1 MPRGSASCRVGSIPW
16 TSGFTGKPATETLRC
31 HWRGAGWWCA
41 SSRAL
46 LRTAPAG
53 GHHSDGVSRTD
64 GLDFELNESQRKLV
78 GMVRDFCVREVKPHA
93 QEWDREERFPREV
106 VGQLGELGLLGMTVP
121 EELGGSELDTLS
133 VACVVEE
140 IARWDGSLGL
150 TVASHNGLG
159 TSHLLKFGSDDLR
172 KRYIPDIAAGKKLAA
187 WGLTEPGSGSDA
199 AGMRT
204 TAVRKDKSWVLNGAK
219 MFITQ
224 GTVGDVFVVLALTD
238 PNKRQ
243 KGVTAFLLEKGMKGF
258 SQRALHGKL
267 GMRSSDTAEL
277 VLEDVFVEDWRR
289 IGEVGGGF
297 VDTLKILDKGR
308 ITIGALSVGL
318 GRGALEESVL
328 YSKERKAFGKPIADF
343 QALRWMMADMATE
356 LDAARLLVHRAA
368 TLCDAGRPYT
378 TEASMGKLF
387 ASEAACRAAAHGVQI
402 HGGYGFTKE
411 FLVERI
417 YRDVKLCTIGE
428 GTSEIQRMVIARELL
443 KA

>member
-1 MPRGSASCRVGSIPW
+1 MN
-16 TSGFTGKPATETLRC
+16 
-31 HWRGAGWWCA
+31 
-41 SSRAL
+41 
-46 LRTAPAG
+46 
-53 GHHSDGVSRTD
+53 
-64 GLDFELNESQRKLV
+64 FELNESQHKLV
-78 GMVRDFCVREVKPHA
+78 AMVRDFCVREVKPHA
-93 QEWDREERFPREV
+93 QEWDREEHFPREV
-106 VGQLGELGLLGMTVP
+106 VDQLGELGLLGMTVP
-121 EELGGSELDTLS
+121 EELGGSALDTLS

-140 IARWDGSLGL
+140 IARWDGSLAL

-159 TSHLLKFGSDDLR
+159 TSHLLRFGSEELR
-172 KRYIPDIAAGKKLAA
+172 GRYIPEIAA
-187 WGLTEPGSGSDA
+187 SGSDA
-199 AGMRT
+199 AGMRSL
-204 TAVRKDKSWVLNGAK
+204 AVRKDKGWILNGAK

-224 GTVGDVFVVLALTD
+224 GTVGDVFVVLALTE
-238 PNKRQ
+238 PEKRQ

-277 VLEDVFVEDWRR
+277 VMEDVYVEDWRR

-318 GRGALEESVL
+318 GRGALEESIL
-328 YSKERKAFGKPIADF
+328 YAGERKAFGKPIADF
-343 QALRWMMADMATE
+343 QGLRWMMADMATE
-356 LDAARLLVHRAA
+356 LDASRLLVWRAA
-368 TLCDAGRPYT
+368 YLCDAGKPYT
-378 TEASMGKLF
+378 REAAMAKLF
-387 ASEAACRAAAHGVQI
+387 ASEAACRAAAQGVQI

>member
-1 MPRGSASCRVGSIPW
+1 M
-16 TSGFTGKPATETLRC
+16 
-31 HWRGAGWWCA
+31 
-41 SSRAL
+41 
-46 LRTAPAG
+46 
-53 GHHSDGVSRTD
+53 
-64 GLDFELNESQRKLV
+64 DFELNESQRKLV
-78 GMVRDFCVREVKPHA
+78 AMVRDFCVREVKPHA
-93 QEWDREERFPREV
+93 QEWDRDERFPREV
-106 VGQLGELGLLGMTVP
+106 VDQLGELGLLGMTVP
-121 EELGGSELDTLS
+121 EELGGSALDSVS
-133 VACVVEE
+133 VASVVEE
-140 IARWDGSLGL
+140 VARWDGSLAL

-204 TAVRKDKSWVLNGAK
+204 SAVRKDKGWVLNGAK

-238 PNKRQ
+238 PDKRQ

-289 IGEVGGGF
+289 IGEAGGGF

-356 LDAARLLVHRAA
+356 LDAARLLVFRAA
-368 TLCDAGRPYT
+368 DLADQGKTFT
-378 TEASMGKLF
+378 QEAAMAKLF
-387 ASEAACRAAAHGVQI
+387 ASEAACRAAASGVQI